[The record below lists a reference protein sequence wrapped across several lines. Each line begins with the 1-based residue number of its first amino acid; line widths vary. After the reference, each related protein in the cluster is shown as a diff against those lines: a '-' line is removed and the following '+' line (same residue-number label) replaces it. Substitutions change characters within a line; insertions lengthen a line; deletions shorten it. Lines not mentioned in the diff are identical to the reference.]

1 LKFGIFFPVIYT
13 FKHLEKFY
21 RMKSKNI
28 GINTICTHIG
38 EVEDKQFKGAV
49 SPLYMSSSYAYE
61 DVDVKRY
68 PRYFNTPNQEALCKK
83 IAMLE
88 KSEAG
93 LIFGSG
99 MAAVSTTMLAFLHK
113 GDHVVL
119 PQTLY
124 GGTYNFVV
132 EEFHKFGIE
141 YSFAEGFSEADF
153 SEKIQKNTKVIFVET
168 PSNPL
173 MRITDLE
180 MISRI
185 AKPRG
190 IVTMID
196 NTFASPVNQTPADFG
211 IDIMIHSAT
220 KYMGGH
226 SDILAGAVAAS
237 EEHIKIIW
245 NLAKNLGGSL
255 SDYTVWL
262 LERSMKTMVL
272 RVKAQNKN
280 AKKMAKWLDKHPLVE
295 KVYYPGLK
303 SHPDHE
309 LAKKQMNGYTG
320 MLSFEINESL
330 NVGDFLK
337 ALKMIKPSMSLAGVE
352 STILSPAKTS
362 HALLS
367 GEERK
372 HQNISDGLLRFS
384 VGIEETEDIIADLE
398 EAFQK
403 VSKMQ
408 KI

>member
-1 LKFGIFFPVIYT
+1 
-13 FKHLEKFY
+13 
-21 RMKSKNI
+21 MKSEKL
-28 GINTICTHIG
+28 GLNTICTHIG
-38 EVEDKQFKGAV
+38 EVKDEQFKGAV
-49 SPLYMSSSYAYE
+49 SPLFMSSSYAYE
-61 DVDVKRY
+61 DVKVKRY
-68 PRYFNTPNQEALCKK
+68 PRYFNTPNQEALCRK
-83 IAMLE
+83 IARLE
-88 KSEAG
+88 KCEAG

-99 MAAVSTTMLAFLHK
+99 MAAVSTAMLAFLQK

-153 SEKIQKNTKVIFVET
+153 SEKIQKNTKVLFVET

-180 MISRI
+180 MISKL
-185 AKPRG
+185 AKQHG
-190 IVTMID
+190 LITMID

-211 IDIMIHSAT
+211 IDIMMHSAT

-237 EEHIKIIW
+237 EEHIKKIW

-272 RVKAQNKN
+272 RVRAQNKN
-280 AKKMAKWLDKHPLVE
+280 AKKMAKWLDGHPLVE

-303 SHPDHE
+303 THPDHG
-309 LAKKQMNGYTG
+309 LAKKQMSGYTG
-320 MLSFEINESL
+320 MLSFEISEYL
-330 NVGDFLK
+330 NVDEFLK
-337 ALKMIKPSMSLAGVE
+337 GLKMIKPSMSLAGVE

-367 GEERK
+367 AEERK
-372 HQNISDGLLRFS
+372 RQNISDGLLRFS

-398 EAFQK
+398 GAFEK
-403 VSKMQ
+403 VSRKN
-408 KI
+408 IV

>member
-1 LKFGIFFPVIYT
+1 
-13 FKHLEKFY
+13 
-21 RMKSKNI
+21 MNSKKI

-38 EVEDKQFKGAV
+38 EVADKQFKGAV

-61 DVDVKRY
+61 DVAVKRY

-88 KSEAG
+88 KSKAA

-99 MAAVSTTMLAFLHK
+99 MAAVSTAMLAFLHK

-141 YSFAEGFSEADF
+141 YSFAEGFSKEDF

-180 MISRI
+180 MISTL
-185 AKPRG
+185 AKQRG

-226 SDILAGAVAAS
+226 SDLVAGIVVTNTPELDEKIKFIQNAAGGV
-237 EEHIKIIW
+237 
-245 NLAKNLGGSL
+245 LGPWDCYL
-255 SDYTVWL
+255 
-262 LERSMKTMVL
+262 
-272 RVKAQNKN
+272 
-280 AKKMAKWLDKHPLVE
+280 
-295 KVYYPGLK
+295 
-303 SHPDHE
+303 
-309 LAKKQMNGYTG
+309 
-320 MLSFEINESL
+320 
-330 NVGDFLK
+330 
-337 ALKMIKPSMSLAGVE
+337 
-352 STILSPAKTS
+352 
-362 HALLS
+362 
-367 GEERK
+367 
-372 HQNISDGLLRFS
+372 
-384 VGIEETEDIIADLE
+384 
-398 EAFQK
+398 
-403 VSKMQ
+403 
-408 KI
+408 

>member
-1 LKFGIFFPVIYT
+1 
-13 FKHLEKFY
+13 
-21 RMKSKNI
+21 MKSEKL
-28 GINTICTHIG
+28 GLNTICTHIG
-38 EVEDKQFKGAV
+38 EVKDEQFKGAV
-49 SPLYMSSSYAYE
+49 SPLFMSSSYAYE
-61 DVDVKRY
+61 DVEVKRY
-68 PRYFNTPNQEALCKK
+68 PRYFNTPNQEALCRK
-83 IAMLE
+83 IARLE
-88 KSEAG
+88 KCEAG

-153 SEKIQKNTKVIFVET
+153 SEKIQKNTKVLFVET

-180 MISRI
+180 MISKL
-185 AKPRG
+185 AKQHG
-190 IVTMID
+190 LITMID

-272 RVKAQNKN
+272 RVRAQNKN
-280 AKKMAKWLDKHPLVE
+280 AKKMAKWLDGHPLVE

-303 SHPDHE
+303 THPDHAI
-309 LAKKQMNGYTG
+309 AKKQMGGYTG
-320 MLSFEINESL
+320 MLSFEISESL
-330 NVGDFLK
+330 NVDDFLK
-337 ALKMIKPSMSLAGVE
+337 ELKMIKPSMSLAGVE

-367 GEERK
+367 AEERK
-372 HQNISDGLLRFS
+372 RQNISDGLLRFS
-384 VGIEETEDIIADLE
+384 VGIEEPEDIIADLE
-398 EAFQK
+398 GAFEK
-403 VSKMQ
+403 VSK
-408 KI
+408 KNLV

>member
-1 LKFGIFFPVIYT
+1 
-13 FKHLEKFY
+13 
-21 RMKSKNI
+21 MNSKKI

-38 EVEDKQFKGAV
+38 EVADKQFKGAV

-61 DVDVKRY
+61 DVAVKRY

-88 KSEAG
+88 KSKAA

-99 MAAVSTTMLAFLHK
+99 MAAVSTAMLAFLHK

-141 YSFAEGFSEADF
+141 YSFAEGFSKEDF

-180 MISRI
+180 MISTL
-185 AKPRG
+185 AKQRG

-226 SDILAGAVAAS
+226 SDICAGAVAAS
-237 EEHIKIIW
+237 DEHIKKIW

-272 RVKAQNKN
+272 RVKVQNKN
-280 AKKMAKWLDKHPLVE
+280 AKKMARWLEKHPLVE

-303 SHPDHE
+303 IHPDHE

-367 GEERK
+367 PEERK
-372 HQNISDGLLRFS
+372 RQNISDGLLRFS
-384 VGIEETEDIIADLE
+384 VGIEEVEDIIEDLE
-398 EAFQK
+398 GAFQM
-403 VSKMQ
+403 VSKNA
-408 KI
+408 KSLK